1 MVSRFLFK
9 EQNAQEL
16 IDLAKEVKELDVDQ
30 DISDILARQ
39 RNREVGK

>member
-1 MVSRFLFK
+1 MISRFTFK

-16 IDLAKEVKELDVDQ
+16 LELSKEVKELDVDQ

-39 RNREVGK
+39 RNREVNK